1 MNHNNFE
8 MKTIYLIGMMGTGKT
23 TIGKKLA
30 KRLGFAFYDLDKM
43 IEKKNQKSITEIFS
57 ELGEP
62 YFREQEA
69 KILKK
74 TPLLSSVVA
83 TGGGIV
89 ENEVNCNWI
98 KQFGIAVLLE
108 ADDVTLLSR
117 LRNDNT
123 RPLIQ
128 NNAEIDI
135 RELKQKRH
143 KDYHDCAHFIIQT
156 DDKSED
162 EIVKEIVKEISSKV
176 QEYFV

>member
-8 MKTIYLIGMMGTGKT
+8 MKTIFLIGMMGTGKSS
-23 TIGKKLA
+23 IGIKLSKK
-30 KRLGFAFYDLDKM
+30 LGFAFYDLDKM
-43 IEKKNQKSITEIFS
+43 IEKKNQKAVTEIFS
-57 ELGEP
+57 EFGEP

-69 KILKK
+69 KFLKK

-108 ADDVTLLSR
+108 ADEITILSR
-117 LRNDNT
+117 LRNDRT
-123 RPLIQ
+123 RPLLHSNPEQAIH
-128 NNAEIDI
+128 D
-135 RELKQKRH
+135 LMQKR
-143 KDYHDCAHFIIQT
+143 YHDYRNCAHFIIQT

-162 EIVKEIVKEISSKV
+162 DIVKEIVKKISSNV

>member
-8 MKTIYLIGMMGTGKT
+8 MKTIFLIGMMGTGKT

-57 ELGEP
+57 DLGEP
-62 YFREQEA
+62 FFREQEA
-69 KILKK
+69 KTLKK

-83 TGGGIV
+83 TGGGII
-89 ENEVNCNWI
+89 ENEVNRNWI

-108 ADDVTLLSR
+108 ADDVTILSR
-117 LRNDNT
+117 LRNDST

-128 NNAEIDI
+128 NNPEQII
-135 RELKQKRH
+135 HELKEKRYQ
-143 KDYHDCAHFIIQT
+143 DYHDCAHFVIQT
-156 DDKSED
+156 NDKSED
-162 EIVKEIVKEISSKV
+162 EIVKEIVSEISSKV
-176 QEYFV
+176 QKYFV